1 MCHFLYVA
9 SPLTLSELRSML
21 PPGLVADLLPPGDA
35 ARLLQLHEDAR
46 TAVRILSGACSCD
59 LFLQRDRERHREE
72 SELRGRYRALGLSR
86 DAQIRAL
93 DRHRRSPGTRKSPAR
108 WGEEFAAFV
117 AEHARN
123 AGPTLYFREVSGEG
137 LRGPTGKALQLTVA
151 QVRAAPGAWLVEGTP
166 TVVVR

>member
-21 PPGLVADLLPPGDA
+21 PAGLVADLLPPAEA
-35 ARLLQLHEDAR
+35 ARFLRLHEDAR

-59 LFLQRDRERHREE
+59 LFLQRDREGHREE
-72 SELRGRYRALGLSR
+72 SELRSRYRGFGLSR

-93 DRHRRSPGTRKSPAR
+93 DRHRRSPGSRKSPAR
-108 WGEEFAAFV
+108 WAEELAAFV

-123 AGPTLYFREVSGEG
+123 AGPTLFFREVSGAG
-137 LRGPTGKALQLTVA
+137 LRGPAGGTVQLTVD
-151 QVRAAPGAWLVEGTP
+151 QVRAAPGEWLAEDRP
-166 TVVVR
+166 TIVVR